1 MTETETNG
9 RQPPWGVGA
18 EGEEISFGGWL
29 RRQREIREIPLR
41 EIADVTKISMRYL
54 EALESDRFD
63 VLPAPVFAKGFLR
76 EYSRYVGLD
85 PDEVV
90 NSYLIAQ
97 QSPEELD
104 ETDSTV
110 GEPMAG
116 RSWPISTTFLGG
128 VVVVLLGVI
137 ALLVFLG
144 GRLEEKPATELP
156 PITAPPAIVPARVP
170 SEPAPDPGP
179 LVPLLVTM
187 DFTDSCWVEF
197 VADDGQRVSELRV
210 QGESIR
216 IEAQEKVL
224 LTLGN
229 PDGVRIEVNGTLFT
243 PPVRPGRV
251 ARDVLIDLAT
261 ATEVAGTEATGE
273 ITE

>member
-1 MTETETNG
+1 MTESERES
-9 RQPPWGVGA
+9 RQPPWGLGA
-18 EGEEISFGGWL
+18 RGEEISFGAWL

-63 VLPAPVFAKGFLR
+63 LLPAPVFAKGFLR

-90 NSYLIAQ
+90 NCYLVAQ
-97 QSPEELD
+97 QSPEES
-104 ETDSTV
+104 EEVNSV
-110 GEPMAG
+110 GREPVKG
-116 RSWPISTTFLGG
+116 HSWPISTALLGG

-144 GRLEEKPATELP
+144 SRMEEQPVSELP
-156 PITAPPAIVPARVP
+156 PITAPPVIVPAQVSTEPVP
-170 SEPAPDPGP
+170 PPGP

-197 VADDGQRVSELRV
+197 VADAGQRVSELRV

-216 IEAQEKVL
+216 IEAQESVL

-229 PDGVRIEVNGTLFT
+229 PGGVRIEVNGTHFT
-243 PPVRPGRV
+243 PPSRSGRV
-251 ARDVLIDLAT
+251 TRDVLIDLST
-261 ATEVAGTEATGE
+261 ASDATGE
-273 ITE
+273 SAE